1 MKLMKLYLTLM
12 LLLTHTM
19 GSTKNNV
26 TLNELLGQFNEK
38 THPEFINLD
47 STSLPVNKSG
57 MYLRKIVAEKLVQ
70 AYHDFKHK
78 HPDIPFIIVS
88 ATRNYDYQN
97 SIWQYKWQNLYPKY
111 LNSKKTVN
119 EILNYS
125 AMPGTSRHHWGTDVD
140 ITNVDP
146 DYFRLNPKGKILFS
160 WLKKNMPKY
169 GFCHV
174 YTKGRNRGYKPEEWH
189 WSYKPLSKYYL
200 AKYQYYIDKKPDE
213 IINNLTFAGHDKINL
228 KDIIKEYVFSIN
240 KACY

>member
-1 MKLMKLYLTLM
+1 
-12 LLLTHTM
+12 M

-26 TLNELLGQFNEK
+26 TLDELIGQFNEK
-38 THPEFINLD
+38 THPEFIDLD
-47 STSLPVNKSG
+47 STILPVNKPS
-57 MYLRKIVAEKLVQ
+57 MYLRKIVTEKLIQ
-70 AYHDFKHK
+70 AYDDFKRK

-97 SIWQYKWQNLYPKY
+97 NIWQYKWQNLYPKY

-140 ITNVDP
+140 ITSVDP
-146 DYFRLNPKGKILFS
+146 DYFHHDPKGKILFS
-160 WLKKNMPKY
+160 WLNKNMSKY
-169 GFCHV
+169 GFCRV
-174 YTKGRNRGYKPEEWH
+174 YTEGRNRGYKPEEWH

-200 AKYQYYIDKKPDE
+200 AKYQYYINKKPDQ
-213 IINNLTFAGHDKINL
+213 IINNLTFSGHNKINL